1 MRSTIRCG
9 DCSMYLTLL
18 VSPDSAGRCLGCAR
32 VVSLPGVLSFWS
44 KYPNFY
50 SYVQINRILIWNLVR
65 QRWKVARTLREYEVG
80 SSIPGALS
88 FFFFWCSVFF
98 HLFFLGTVWGFT
110 TGYPD
115 LIDDYTAVRC
125 CTTYE
130 YVFGNTYVFLLLL
143 LLLCVLIRMC
153 LLPLQCCCCS
163 SSCAGWQN
171 LFLWLLHLTP
181 FFLSLIQRRCI
192 FNVPLDSTVA
202 CIASIYL
209 YDNTDHTSSV
219 ITGMRGAKAGVSP
232 PRRSPPCLL
241 LPLLSPSNNVLYI
254 QVPVRHESNIL
265 EFRSRSLSSSCFF

>member
-130 YVFGNTYVFLLLL
+130 YVFATAAVLLLFVIVCRVTKFISVVVASDSIFSFSYSKTMYFQCTPWQYCRMYSL
-143 LLLCVLIRMC
+143 DLPIR
-153 LLPLQCCCCS
+153 
-163 SSCAGWQN
+163 
-171 LFLWLLHLTP
+171 
-181 FFLSLIQRRCI
+181 
-192 FNVPLDSTVA
+192 
-202 CIASIYL
+202 
-209 YDNTDHTSSV
+209 
-219 ITGMRGAKAGVSP
+219 
-232 PRRSPPCLL
+232 
-241 LPLLSPSNNVLYI
+241 
-254 QVPVRHESNIL
+254 
-265 EFRSRSLSSSCFF
+265 